1 MPKIGLNHKIA
12 VCLVNKVNNKRTGRE
27 KINFYDCNCYEYFH
41 FHGNFVCDILSA
53 KTLTCDTRSISF
65 AWVKIHRVRRRLSKH
80 VRQIKRTIHHFLLS
94 SLLIAAVSSV
104 VVVKCRIL
112 HPWWRQ
118 WGGKLKY
125 ASCRKFKFMRHF
137 KNTHYWWPWITQ
149 FELKII

>member
-65 AWVKIHRVRRRLSKH
+65 C
-80 VRQIKRTIHHFLLS
+80 
-94 SLLIAAVSSV
+94 VS
-104 VVVKCRIL
+104 
-112 HPWWRQ
+112 
-118 WGGKLKY
+118 
-125 ASCRKFKFMRHF
+125 
-137 KNTHYWWPWITQ
+137 KNTPSQTQ
-149 FELKII
+149 TEQTCKTNKKNDSSFFIIIAVDCCRLVCCRREMQNFTSLVTSMRWKIEICFM